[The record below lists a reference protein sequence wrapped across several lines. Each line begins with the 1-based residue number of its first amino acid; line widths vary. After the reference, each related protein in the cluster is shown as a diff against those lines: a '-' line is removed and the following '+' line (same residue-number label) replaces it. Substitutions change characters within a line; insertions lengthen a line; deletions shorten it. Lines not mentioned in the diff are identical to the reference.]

1 MREPRSVVGPRWP
14 RRAERP
20 SSSPERAR
28 RAPMAPALAAWLAGL
43 LLLGPATALEA
54 QVSYQ
59 KGQNVA
65 PAYEGWLENEDG
77 SYSMVFGYM
86 NRNWAEEIDVPVGEE
101 NHFSPGPA
109 DRGQPTHFRP
119 RRNRFVFMVRVPAD
133 FGDQEM
139 VWTLTTAGQTET
151 AYGTLQIDQR
161 LDDIVIA
168 SETGALGIGASD
180 AETRAN
186 RPPIITVEGGDEYRV
201 RVGEP
206 LELAVRMEDDGL
218 EDAIV
223 GWERRQEEAAQAAAE
238 RDGPPRLN
246 ERQLRPPTRITVQ
259 KIVWHHV
266 AWFLYRGDGGAHPT
280 FDPPQVKTWEDTRTG
295 ANSPW
300 APHWTRTPIPED
312 GVWRTTVT
320 FDEPGTY
327 ILRARG
333 DDGALYHDQDV
344 RVVVSPVASE

>member
-1 MREPRSVVGPRWP
+1 MTGARSA
-14 RRAERP
+14 RRVLATAVAVAGLTLASP
-20 SSSPERAR
+20 SS
-28 RAPMAPALAAWLAGL
+28 LH
-43 LLLGPATALEA
+43 A
-54 QVSYQ
+54 QISYQ
-59 KGQNVA
+59 RGQNVA

-77 SYSMVFGYM
+77 SYTMVFGYM
-86 NRNWAEEIDVPVGEE
+86 NRNWAEELDVPVGED
-101 NHFSPGPA
+101 NFFSPGPS

-119 RRNRFVFMVRVPAD
+119 RRNRFVFMVDVPAD

-139 VWTLTTAGQTET
+139 VWTLTTKGETER
-151 AYGTLQIDQR
+151 AYGTLHIDQR
-161 LDDIVIA
+161 LDNIVIA

-186 RPPIITVEGGDEYRV
+186 SAPVITVEGGTEF
-201 RVGEP
+201 RVGVGQP
-206 LELAVRMEDDGL
+206 LVLAVRMEDDGL
-218 EDAIV
+218 ERAVQD
-223 GWERRQEEAAQAAAE
+223 WKQREARAAAAAAE
-238 RDGPPRLN
+238 REGPPRLTDG
-246 ERQLRPPTRITVQ
+246 QLRPPTRITVQ

-266 AWFLYRGDGGAHPT
+266 AWFLYRSDGDGSPT
-280 FDPPQVKTWEDTRTG
+280 FDPPQVKTWEDTRSG

-300 APHWTRTPIPED
+300 APLWRGTPIPED

-344 RVVVSPVASE
+344 RVVVRPVASDGAGPR